1 MWEVGM
7 DMLDYPEFYNA
18 QRDGRLVTAD
28 AAFWNEIIDENYQ
41 SLEDVYLV
49 TNSRNRTYAGLTIG
63 QTSSA
68 DTEII
73 SSQIV
78 GDVAPRRNGSE
89 GTAGGSVEGAG
100 EQANDNN
107 PTPMPGPSLT
117 LSLACGSGE
126 PDAQPLPTANG
137 DTTSSEESVLEGGF

>member
-1 MWEVGM
+1 M

-28 AAFWNEIIDENYQ
+28 EAFWNEIIDENYQ

-89 GTAGGSVEGAG
+89 GKDVV
-100 EQANDNN
+100 NI
-107 PTPMPGPSLT
+107 
-117 LSLACGSGE
+117 C
-126 PDAQPLPTANG
+126 
-137 DTTSSEESVLEGGF
+137 